1 MTILAIMSIGVSEG
15 HQGQVHL
22 IRFQYSHRSS
32 GELLL
37 QGVIGTCPRDS
48 SVSVYSLLGRRY
60 FF

>member
-1 MTILAIMSIGVSEG
+1 MTILAIRSIGVSEG

-48 SVSVYSLLGRRY
+48 VSSWHTNWERIS
-60 FF
+60 